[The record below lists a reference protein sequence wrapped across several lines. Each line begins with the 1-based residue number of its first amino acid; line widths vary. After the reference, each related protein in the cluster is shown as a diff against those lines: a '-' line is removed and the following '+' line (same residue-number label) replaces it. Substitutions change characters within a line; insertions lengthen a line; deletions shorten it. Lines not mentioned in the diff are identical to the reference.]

1 MVKMCIRDSY
11 TWGVAVTA
19 GGGADYD
26 LPFWDNR
33 FSIRLFEVD
42 HRFIHADF
50 GPYVGVPTGG
60 ALGGRTNLCLLYTSR
75 CV

>member
-1 MVKMCIRDSY
+1 M
-11 TWGVAVTA
+11 GVAVTA

-42 HRFIHADF
+42 HRFITPISVLMSGFRRA
-50 GPYVGVPTGG
+50 GRWAG
-60 ALGGRTNLCLLYTSR
+60 API
-75 CV
+75 